1 MQVILR
7 ALLLLG
13 GAFFILMG
21 LGFLFNPVGS
31 AAGFGLAPQGTQGLA
46 SIRAD
51 MTAFFVISGICLAW
65 GTWAQK
71 GDLLLAAAGLFGV
84 AIIGRLVTLAADGT
98 YEGWYLPIIVEV
110 AAVTLAL
117 WGRRSLISA

>member
-31 AAGFGLAPQGTQGLA
+31 AADFGLAPQGTQGLA

-51 MTAFFVISGICLAW
+51 MTAFFVISGICMAW
-65 GTWAQK
+65 GTWSQK

-110 AAVTLAL
+110 VAVALAL
-117 WGRRSLISA
+117 WGRQSLIQT